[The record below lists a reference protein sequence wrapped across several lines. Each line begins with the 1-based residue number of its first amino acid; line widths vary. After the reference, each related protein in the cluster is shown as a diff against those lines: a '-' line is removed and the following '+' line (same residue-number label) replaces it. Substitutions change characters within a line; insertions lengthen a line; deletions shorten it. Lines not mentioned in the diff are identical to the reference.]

1 MAAYEALFYSV
12 SAFNNAGFGLTGAN
26 LIPYANS
33 IVVNLTITTLIILG
47 GLGFAVLIDIRKN
60 RTWDKFSLNTKL
72 MLSATLIINLMA
84 FLAIFVLE
92 RHNPD
97 TLADVGLQQQLL
109 SSWFQAVTPRTAGFN
124 TMDIGKMSDASTLL
138 ILFLMFIGGGSLST
152 AGGIKL
158 GTFVVLILT
167 TLAYIRR
174 KDSVTIRH
182 YSISDEQIRKA
193 LALFSI
199 SLLLVVGSVFIL
211 LLVENKHP
219 FLDVLFEVVS
229 ALSTVGLSR
238 GITMSLSPAGE
249 FVLMLMM
256 FIGRL
261 GPLTIAYLIMF
272 PTHTKVRY
280 PTANIHIG

>member
-1 MAAYEALFYSV
+1 
-12 SAFNNAGFGLTGAN
+12 
-26 LIPYANS
+26 
-33 IVVNLTITTLIILG
+33 
-47 GLGFAVLIDIRKN
+47 
-60 RTWDKFSLNTKL
+60 
-72 MLSATLIINLMA
+72 MA
-84 FLAIFVLE
+84 FLVIFVLE